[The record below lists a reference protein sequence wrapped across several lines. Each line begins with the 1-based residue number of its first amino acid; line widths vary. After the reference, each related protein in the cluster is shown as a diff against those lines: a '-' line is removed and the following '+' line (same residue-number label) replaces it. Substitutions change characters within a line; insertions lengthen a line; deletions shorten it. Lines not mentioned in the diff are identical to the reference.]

1 MKALFFLLCLG
12 LPALVAAQ
20 ETPTV
25 AEREARL
32 AALREEIN
40 ALSDQLAADRDRAGG
55 LQAELAAL
63 ERRIGE
69 ERRALAQLDAQIVR
83 QSQAVAE
90 LERAVEE
97 EAARSAE
104 HRKFLAATLRAA
116 YQRGPEA
123 PLRLLLGETD
133 SAVMQRILEYQ
144 RRLGAARAE
153 RVREA
158 EAAMLAYRA
167 RQDELQAALAAQRQT
182 RSEREAGLGR
192 LQASLGERESLLAE
206 LRERIAS
213 GNDQLASREQEA
225 ASLQALI
232 EDLQVRLERSG
243 PAPQIM
249 PELAPGRLAWPVQG
263 PLLARYGAERTVGL
277 NWTGLLIGGEE
288 GEPIYPVAAGQVV
301 FADWLR
307 GLGLLLIIDHGEGYL
322 SLYGRNQALYFD
334 VGDWVNPDDVIATL
348 GRSGG
353 RAETALYFEL
363 RANGEPINPLA
374 WLRAGGNQG

>member
-1 MKALFFLLCLG
+1 MKALFFLLWLG
-12 LPALVAAQ
+12 LPLIVGAQ
-20 ETPTV
+20 DAPTV

-32 AALREEIN
+32 AALREEIGE
-40 ALSDQLAADRDRAGG
+40 LSEQLAADRNRAGG
-55 LQAELAAL
+55 LQNELAAL

-69 ERRALAQLDAQIVR
+69 ERRALAQLDARIVT

-90 LERAVEE
+90 LQQAVAE
-97 EAARSAE
+97 EAERSAE

-116 YQRGPEA
+116 YRRGPEE

-133 SAVMQRILEYQ
+133 SAVMQRLLEYQ

-158 EAAMLAYRA
+158 EAAMQTYQA
-167 RQDELQAALAAQRQT
+167 RRTQLQAALAEQRET
-182 RSEREAGLGR
+182 RAEREAGLGR
-192 LQASLGERESLLAE
+192 LQASLGEREALLAE
-206 LRERIAS
+206 LRGRIES
-213 GNDQLASREQEA
+213 GSDALASREQEA
-225 ASLQALI
+225 ESLQALI
-232 EDLQVRLERSG
+232 DDLQLRLERSG
-243 PAPQIM
+243 PAARVM

-263 PLLARYGAERTVGL
+263 PLLARYGTERTVGL

-334 VGDWVNPDDVIATL
+334 VGDWVEPDDVIATL

-353 RAETALYFEL
+353 RAEMALYFEL
-363 RANGEPINPLA
+363 RANGEPIDPLA